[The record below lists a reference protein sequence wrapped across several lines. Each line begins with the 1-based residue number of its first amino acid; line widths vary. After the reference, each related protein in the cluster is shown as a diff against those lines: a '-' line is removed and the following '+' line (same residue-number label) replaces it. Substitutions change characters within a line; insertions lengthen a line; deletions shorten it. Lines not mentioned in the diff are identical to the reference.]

1 MRLHL
6 LILFTLLA
14 GVLPASASAR
24 VDLVARDEPLVPQGR
39 ELSALSR
46 ALAPRVAPGRFNLV
60 GLHWRGSGTVEFR
73 TRSARG
79 PWSAWNDALPER
91 EDRPDTGAA
100 EGRPTTWTL
109 GNPWWTGPARW
120 IQYRLNGDVA
130 ALRAYFLWSPPRAPL
145 RVPTSAERPLLISR
159 SGWGADES
167 IVREAPLLA
176 PELHLAV
183 VHHTA
188 GANSYSRE
196 DSAAIVRGIEVYH
209 VKANG
214 WNDIGYNF
222 LVDKYGQV
230 FEGRAGGIDQNVVG
244 AHAQGFNT
252 GSVGVA
258 VLGTYG
264 AQSISPEARTAL
276 VDLLAWRLDIAHVDP
291 LSTLAKISGGNE
303 RFSPGEVVTL
313 RAISG
318 HRDTGSTACPGG
330 ALYAALDELAAKV
343 AARGLPKL
351 YEPAAAPRQLEPL
364 ADGSVSPVV
373 LTARLSGVL
382 PWSITVMNDETGA
395 VVASASGTGSSISW
409 TWDGTGPDGQPV
421 DLTARY
427 VVTIS
432 APGVTPATMVLSPR
446 AAPPGGSGMSVDIT
460 DLGIAPAV
468 ITPNGDG
475 KADRALISFVLSA
488 AGHIFVRVEDAA
500 GAVVAVPIDDR
511 ELQAGYSE
519 VSWDG
524 SGADGSALPDG
535 SYTVVVTGGP
545 PDAMVSRSAPIVV
558 DRALGSLSVS
568 PSRFSPNGDGR
579 LDRLLID
586 FGLARSADVQV
597 TLRSGSS
604 SVLTL
609 LGGVLPAGQQHVEWD
624 GAVATEALRDGPYTV
639 RVEATTT
646 LGTRRL
652 AGRVIVD
659 RQPPSLRVLSAV
671 TRRNRTIMRL
681 MLNETARIEVRSDGN
696 TRAFDRA
703 AGTRTLVVP
712 GSAHRLRLK
721 AWDAAGN
728 ASQTVSVSPR
738 R

>member
-1 MRLHL
+1 M
-6 LILFTLLA
+6 
-14 GVLPASASAR
+14 
-24 VDLVARDEPLVPQGR
+24 PQGR

-264 AQSISPEARTAL
+264 AQSISPAARTAL
-276 VDLLAWRLDIAHVDP
+276 ADLLAWRLDIAHVDP
-291 LSTLAKISGGNE
+291 LSTLAVVSGGNE

-382 PWSITVMNDETGA
+382 PWSITVANDETGA
-395 VVASASGTGSSISW
+395 VVANASGTGSSISW

-421 DLTARY
+421 DLTGRY

-432 APGVTPATMVLSPR
+432 APGATPATMVLSPR
-446 AAPPGGSGMSVDIT
+446 AAPPGGSGESIDIT

-475 KADRALISFVLSA
+475 KADRNTDLVRPLSGRPRLRTCRGRRRHGCRRADRGPRAPGRAFGGELGRLGRWRLDPSRWELYGRRDRRPTRRDGLSLRSRHRRSCARTAGGLTEQVLSKWRWEA
-488 AGHIFVRVEDAA
+488 RI
-500 GAVVAVPIDDR
+500 
-511 ELQAGYSE
+511 S
-519 VSWDG
+519 
-524 SGADGSALPDG
+524 
-535 SYTVVVTGGP
+535 
-545 PDAMVSRSAPIVV
+545 SRSI
-558 DRALGSLSVS
+558 SIS
-568 PSRFSPNGDGR
+568 PEARMSR
-579 LDRLLID
+579 
-586 FGLARSADVQV
+586 
-597 TLRSGSS
+597 
-604 SVLTL
+604 
-609 LGGVLPAGQQHVEWD
+609 
-624 GAVATEALRDGPYTV
+624 
-639 RVEATTT
+639 
-646 LGTRRL
+646 
-652 AGRVIVD
+652 
-659 RQPPSLRVLSAV
+659 
-671 TRRNRTIMRL
+671 
-681 MLNETARIEVRSDGN
+681 
-696 TRAFDRA
+696 
-703 AGTRTLVVP
+703 
-712 GSAHRLRLK
+712 
-721 AWDAAGN
+721 
-728 ASQTVSVSPR
+728 
-738 R
+738 